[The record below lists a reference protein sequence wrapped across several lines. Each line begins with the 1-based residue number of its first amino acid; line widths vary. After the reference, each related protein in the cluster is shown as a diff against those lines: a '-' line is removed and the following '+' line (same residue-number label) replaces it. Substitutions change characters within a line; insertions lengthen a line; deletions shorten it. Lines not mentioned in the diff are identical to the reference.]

1 MSFLATVAVRAADI
15 ADEDDLDI
23 EKPIARWQD
32 AGGFEGGLNAAA
44 WLSVAFLFARYLR
57 DPRPVTVSDD

>member
-1 MSFLATVAVRAADI
+1 MSFLATVAIRAADI
-15 ADEDDLDI
+15 ADEDGL
-23 EKPIARWQD
+23 PIARWQA

-57 DPRPVTVSDD
+57 DSRPATI